1 MRRCLIHTIADT
13 ALYLRTTFVLL
24 LSFLH
29 ELFSANPSL
38 KITLQ
43 CICAYLRLYK
53 KYGDKEY
60 ITCSERFVKSLDN
73 ELKSQHIYSDA
84 LLQIMINGRPG
95 ILHVE
100 FQTYDDPE
108 MERRIMEYN
117 MLASRQ
123 YDHLPVSSIVIYL
136 RKQGK
141 IAISPYI
148 QRFSDGEETHRFRF
162 KVIKLWELPTEM
174 IFQMDLVGLLPLVTL
189 TEDGKQPETVNAM
202 IDRLSEN
209 KEMDLL
215 AIASVVGGLVF
226 NTKDEREWFRKRFYM
241 FQDILRES
249 WVYQEIGEDFLREGF
264 EKGFEEKR
272 QEERLRL
279 RQMLTTIVG
288 IHFPALTTLAKE
300 QAEHIADSD
309 ALQQLTI
316 QIVAAKGVDEVR
328 SLLLQA
334 APGGE
339 KTLI

>member
-1 MRRCLIHTIADT
+1 MAGPWDHIMKRLIGANPKHFISW
-13 ALYLRTTFVLL
+13 L
-24 LSFLH
+24 LSG
-29 ELFSANPSL
+29 AV
-38 KITLQ
+38 
-43 CICAYLRLYK
+43 
-53 KYGDKEY
+53 
-60 ITCSERFVKSLDN
+60 FVKSLDN

-84 LLQIMINGRPG
+84 LLQIIINGKPG

-141 IAISPYI
+141 IATSPYI
-148 QRFSDGEETHRFRF
+148 QKFSDGEETHCFRF
-162 KVIKLWELPTEM
+162 KVIKLWEFPTEM

-189 TEDGKQPETVNAM
+189 TESGKQPEAVNMM
-202 IDRLSEN
+202 INRLSEN

-226 NTKDEREWFRKRFYM
+226 NTEDEQEWFRKRFYM

-249 WVYQEIGEDFLREGF
+249 WVYQEIGEDFLNKE
-264 EKGFEEKR
+264 R
-272 QEERLRL
+272 QKEQLRL
-279 RQMLTTIVG
+279 RQMLTTIVE
-288 IHFPALTTLAKE
+288 IHFPELTTLAKE
-300 QAEHIADSD
+300 QAERITDLD

-328 SLLLQA
+328 VLLSQA
-334 APGGE
+334 VTSGE
-339 KTLI
+339 KH